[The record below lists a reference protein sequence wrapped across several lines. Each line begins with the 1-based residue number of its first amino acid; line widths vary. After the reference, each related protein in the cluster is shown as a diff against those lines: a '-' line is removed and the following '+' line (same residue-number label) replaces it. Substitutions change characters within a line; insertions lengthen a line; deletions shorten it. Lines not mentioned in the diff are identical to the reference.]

1 MPGASNSTF
10 GAADSSGSSR
20 SPDES
25 AESSRSPDSPP
36 ASPTD
41 AELFQRIGKGDR
53 AAFESL
59 VDRHAR
65 YLFGIALSLSRNS
78 ADAEDL
84 VQDSLVAILNA
95 AGKFRG
101 ESSVRTYM
109 VSILVRQAGM
119 LRRKSVRR
127 SEESAAVDQTHA
139 SVSNTSGV
147 DARLDLNVMLQVLS
161 LEHRQ
166 VVVLREL
173 EGLSYEEIAA
183 ALGVPRGTVESRLH
197 RARGMIRE
205 RFKDYF

>member
-1 MPGASNSTF
+1 LSP
-10 GAADSSGSSR
+10 ADGL
-20 SPDES
+20 PE
-25 AESSRSPDSPP
+25 
-36 ASPTD
+36 D
-41 AELFQRIGKGDR
+41 AELFRRIGKGDR
-53 AAFESL
+53 SAFEGL
-59 VDRHAR
+59 VNRHGR
-65 YLFGIALSLSRNS
+65 YLYGIALSLSRNS

-84 VQDSLVAILNA
+84 VQDSLVAVLNA
-95 AGKFRG
+95 ATAGKFRG

-119 LRRKSVRR
+119 LRRKLGRR
-127 SEESAAVDQTHA
+127 GEETADMNQTPVA
-139 SVSNTSGV
+139 SGSGGM

-166 VVVLREL
+166 VMVLREL

-205 RFKDYF
+205 RFKDYY